1 VEVNYFL
8 EIKKKF
14 IFFVGK
20 KTDMANYLMNH
31 VTASVIVFD
40 LARTN
45 DTGVHAPCVSLAEN
59 ILDNSV
65 INYKYNTEAVE
76 FLHVPKVIF
85 LANVQP
91 DYSLLSMDRW
101 KVYELPSYTDKNK
114 TVEKMTTFN
123 INFTN

>member
-1 VEVNYFL
+1 
-8 EIKKKF
+8 
-14 IFFVGK
+14 
-20 KTDMANYLMNH
+20 MANYLINH

-45 DTGVHAPCVSLAEN
+45 ESGTHAPCISLAEN
-59 ILDNSV
+59 ILDNNV

-85 LANVQP
+85 LANTEP

-101 KVYELPSYTDKNK
+101 IVVELPSYPDKNRTIEEMK
-114 TVEKMTTFN
+114 TFN
-123 INFTN
+123 FII